1 MSLMDVIIVPDPVL
15 RQEAKVVETI
25 NDDVAAILDNMA
37 ETMYE
42 SNGIG
47 LAANQVALLKRVLV
61 MDVPKGC
68 WEYKGKD
75 RHGIMQ
81 IGPSSQAKEQETQNL
96 LQMVNPE
103 IVQASELRSVYSEGC
118 LSIPGQYAEVER
130 PAKVTV
136 KYIDKHGKEQVSDFE
151 GLDSHCVQHEIDHLN
166 GVLFVDYLSRLKRNT
181 ILRKVEKANKH
192 TQLL

>member
-1 MSLMDVIIVPDPVL
+1 MSVMDIIIVPDPVL
-15 RQEAKVVETI
+15 RQEAQTVETV
-25 NDDVAAILDNMA
+25 NADVAKTLDDMA
-37 ETMYE
+37 QTMYDG
-42 SNGIG
+42 NGIG

-68 WEYKGKD
+68 WEYKGED
-75 RHGIMQ
+75 RHGILQ
-81 IGPSSQAKEQETQNL
+81 IGPASQPPTEEEPNL
-96 LQMVNPE
+96 LQMINPQ
-103 IVQASELRSVYSEGC
+103 IMQASEQRSVYAEGC

-136 KYIDKHGKEQVSDFE
+136 KYIDQNGKEQIADFE

-166 GVLFVDYLSRLKRNT
+166 GVLFIDYLSRLKRNT